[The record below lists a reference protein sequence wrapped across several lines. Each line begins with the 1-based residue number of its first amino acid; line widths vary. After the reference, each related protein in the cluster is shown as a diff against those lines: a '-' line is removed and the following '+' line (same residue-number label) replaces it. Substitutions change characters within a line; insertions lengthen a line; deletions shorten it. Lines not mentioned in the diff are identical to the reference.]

1 MRLLPPPD
9 PAARPWRRVLGAVL
23 LVAAALLL
31 AELLRPLLRTRAHD
45 LVDFHAAAAAAVQ
58 PAG

>member
-9 PAARPWRRVLGAVL
+9 PAARPWRRALGAVL

-31 AELLRPLLRTRAHD
+31 AEHLAGVLTTPTHEF
-45 LVDFHAAAAAAVQ
+45 VDISF
-58 PAG
+58 

>member
-1 MRLLPPPD
+1 MKGKLPLRSLPPPD

-31 AELLRPLLRTRAHD
+31 AELLGGVITTPTHEF
-45 LVDFHAAAAAAVQ
+45 VDINF
-58 PAG
+58 